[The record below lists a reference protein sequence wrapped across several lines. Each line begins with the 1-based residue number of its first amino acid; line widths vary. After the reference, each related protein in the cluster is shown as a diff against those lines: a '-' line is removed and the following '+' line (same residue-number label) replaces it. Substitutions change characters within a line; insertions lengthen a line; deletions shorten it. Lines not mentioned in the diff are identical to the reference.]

1 MKKPLV
7 IFTLILCL
15 LAALCVPAQAD
26 YYAQVYNTDT
36 LNIRSGPGTDYPW
49 LGSIPRD
56 GQVRVIAE
64 TDGWYQVLTLDGS
77 VTGYMSKSYLT
88 PVSQPASEPA
98 FDYYNDYAS
107 KAGFFIPYAQG
118 RYGTVTGTDSLN
130 IRSGPGTE
138 YGWVGSVGRGERI
151 ILSGEQNGWYYGT
164 VASSVLT
171 GYMSK
176 TFIEEGNGN
185 QAGYGST
192 AYVSNPV
199 GTRFLNL
206 REYPSYDS
214 AVLDIFYT
222 GETCTVISRQ
232 SDGWVY
238 VSAVKNGARLYGYFR
253 GEYLSA
259 SPVTPDP
266 GTVTDSA
273 IVNTWQNGGNGGSL
287 NLRSEPGMY
296 GSILLRIPN
305 GSAVRV
311 YQKGRVW
318 WQVAYNGVTG
328 YVDSGFLGRSGG
340 GSQPSTGGN
349 ATVRMENGGK
359 LNLREQPNA
368 ASRVLGQY
376 ENGSAVT
383 VIQRGDTWC
392 YVQAGGQSGY
402 MMTRYLS
409 IRSSSATKTVVNSN
423 GGTYVNLRTTPDKN
437 SNNVNVRVPNGATVT
452 VLSWGAEWSQVRYGN
467 TTGYMMSWFL
477 K

>member
-36 LNIRSGPGTDYPW
+36 LNIRSGPGT
-49 LGSIPRD
+49 
-56 GQVRVIAE
+56 
-64 TDGWYQVLTLDGS
+64 
-77 VTGYMSKSYLT
+77 
-88 PVSQPASEPA
+88 
-98 FDYYNDYAS
+98 
-107 KAGFFIPYAQG
+107 
-118 RYGTVTGTDSLN
+118 
-130 IRSGPGTE
+130 E

-151 ILSGEQNGWYYGT
+151 VLSGEQNGWYYGT
-164 VASSVLT
+164 VASSGLT

-185 QAGYGST
+185 QTGYGST

-232 SDGWVY
+232 ADGWVY
-238 VSAVKNGARLYGYFR
+238 VSAVKNGAKLYGYFR
-253 GEYLSA
+253 GEYLSS

-273 IVNTWQNGGNGGSL
+273 VVNTWQNGGNGGSL

-318 WQVAYNGVTG
+318 WQVAYDGVTG
-328 YVDSGFLGRSGG
+328 YVDSGFLGQGG
-340 GSQPSTGGN
+340 VQPDPQYGN
-349 ATVRMENGGK
+349 ATVQTGNGGK
-359 LNLREQPNA
+359 LNLREQPNPNA
-368 ASRVLGQY
+368 RVLGQFM
-376 ENGSAVT
+376 NGTSLYVLE
-383 VIQRGDTWC
+383 RGAEWS
-392 YVQAGGQSGY
+392 YVQINGQKGY

-409 IRSSSATKTVVNSN
+409 IRGSSATKTVVNPN
-423 GGTYVNLRTTPDKN
+423 GGTYVNLRTTPTQN
-437 SNNVNVRVPNGATVT
+437 SNNVNVRVPVGATVSI
-452 VLSWGAEWSQVRYGN
+452 LSWGQEWSQVRYGN
-467 TTGYMMSWFL
+467 TVGYMMSWFL